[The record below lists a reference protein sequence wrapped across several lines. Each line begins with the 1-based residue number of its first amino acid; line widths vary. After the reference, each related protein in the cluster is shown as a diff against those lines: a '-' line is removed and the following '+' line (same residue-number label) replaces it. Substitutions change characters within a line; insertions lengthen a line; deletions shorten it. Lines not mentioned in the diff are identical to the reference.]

1 MHTRYGIKS
10 RTRRRERKS
19 GIILAGLLLFLAVS
33 AFAQE
38 QIHTLQ
44 RGETIYALAKKY
56 GVKENEILF
65 LNGIEDA
72 RRVYVGQ
79 KIRIPNKSIQVG
91 PIPSGVPSFIE
102 HKVVRGETLFGL
114 ARNYNVTEAQLRA
127 VNNLSENYVLKI
139 GDTLRIPTPVAQ
151 PVASSAPAAPPVSS
165 IEHKAVRGETLF
177 GLARNYN
184 VTETQLR
191 AANNLSENYVLK
203 VGDTL
208 RIPVPAASSAQPV
221 ASPAPVR
228 VTPPASPASLAS
240 KTVDRSLLW
249 PVTVKDAAYMTGKL
263 SGVVLTGTQGESVR
277 CIAEGTVVSAGPF
290 RGFGRVVI
298 VQAKDGYLYVYG
310 GQESLAVKEGDRV
323 TSGAELGKLGVDSTT
338 GKSDLFFMVYKSQ
351 NPIDP
356 ATAPRT

>member
-1 MHTRYGIKS
+1 M
-10 RTRRRERKS
+10 RKS
-19 GIILAGLLLFLAVS
+19 GVILAGLLLFLAVS
-33 AFAQE
+33 VSAQE
-38 QIHTLQ
+38 QVHTLQ

-72 RRVYVGQ
+72 RRVSIGQ
-79 KIRIPNKSIQVG
+79 KIRIPDKSIQVG
-91 PIPSGVPSFIE
+91 PIPSDTPSFIE
-102 HKVVRGETLFGL
+102 HKAVRGETLFGI
-114 ARNYNVTEAQLRA
+114 ARNYKVTVAQIQTM
-127 VNNLSENYVLKI
+127 NNLGANYVLKI
-139 GDTLRIPTPVAQ
+139 GDTLRIPVAG
-151 PVASSAPAAPPVSS
+151 APAAP
-165 IEHKAVRGETLF
+165 
-177 GLARNYN
+177 
-184 VTETQLR
+184 
-191 AANNLSENYVLK
+191 
-203 VGDTL
+203 
-208 RIPVPAASSAQPV
+208 SAT
-221 ASPAPVR
+221 PAPV
-228 VTPPASPASLAS
+228 VAKAQSAPAIPDG

-290 RGFGRVVI
+290 RGFGRVAI
-298 VQAKDGYLYVYG
+298 VQTKDGYVYVYG

-323 TSGAELGKLGVDSTT
+323 ASGAELGKLGLDSTT

>member
-1 MHTRYGIKS
+1 L
-10 RTRRRERKS
+10 RKS
-19 GIILAGLLLFLAVS
+19 GIILAGLLLFFAVS
-33 AFAQE
+33 AYAQE

-44 RGETIYALAKKY
+44 RGETVYALAKKY
-56 GVKENEILF
+56 GVKETEILF

-79 KIRIPNKSIQVG
+79 KIRIPGKSIQVE
-91 PIPSGVPSFIE
+91 PIPPGAPSFIE
-102 HKVVRGETLFGL
+102 HKAVRGDTLFGI
-114 ARNYNVTEAQLRA
+114 ARNYNVTVTQIRT

-139 GDTLRIPTPVAQ
+139 GDTLRIPVAVAPLVTAPPPVATA
-151 PVASSAPAAPPVSS
+151 PVPPASSAP
-165 IEHKAVRGETLF
+165 
-177 GLARNYN
+177 
-184 VTETQLR
+184 
-191 AANNLSENYVLK
+191 
-203 VGDTL
+203 
-208 RIPVPAASSAQPV
+208 
-221 ASPAPVR
+221 
-228 VTPPASPASLAS
+228 LAS

-290 RGFGRVVI
+290 RGFGRVAI
-298 VQAKDGYLYVYG
+298 VQSKDGYLYIYG

-323 TSGAELGKLGVDSTT
+323 TNGIELGKLGADSTT
-338 GKSDLFFMVYKSQ
+338 GKSDLFFMVYKSN